1 MYNII
6 VSLNLG
12 NVEDASLAQHFL
24 VNLCAHTII
33 KTRMQKVLNYVLFL
47 KLIFML
53 ASVKPVFMQV
63 DSAIISFV
71 KAAR

>member
-1 MYNII
+1 MLHMYNII

-33 KTRMQKVLNYVLFL
+33 KTRMQKVLLFL

-63 DSAIISFV
+63 HSAIISFV